1 MFGKPKTVTK
11 DMVLGVLK
19 NVQDP
24 ELHRDLVTLNM
35 VKDIE
40 IDGGNVNFTITLT
53 TPACPLRDQ
62 IGSDAQAAVASLP
75 GVQQVNIKF
84 DARVRADHRIEAK
97 LNVPIKNIIAVASG
111 KGGVGKTTVS
121 ANLAVALGQ
130 MGARV
135 GILDADIYGPNVP
148 IVMGVNDLHGVED
161 GKMIPARAHGIQVM
175 SIGFLVPDGE
185 ALVWR
190 GPMLHKAIQQLL
202 TDVAWGD
209 PQAANPADR
218 QLDYLIVDLPP
229 GTGDAQMSLA
239 QLAPLTGAVIV
250 TTPQAVA
257 LADATRGITAFN
269 RLDVPIMGIIENMA
283 GDVFGVGGGEEAAR
297 KLHVPFL
304 GRVNL
309 APIVRESGDRGEP
322 VAACCP
328 DTEQAAAFR
337 DLAQRVAAQVS
348 MLNAKRAAELRAAA
362 KAAAPA

>member
-11 DMVLGVLK
+11 DMVLGALK
-19 NVQDP
+19 TVQEP
-24 ELHRDLVTLNM
+24 ELHKDLVTLNM

-40 IDGGNVNFTITLT
+40 IHDGDVNFTITLT
-53 TPACPLRDQ
+53 TPACPLRNQ
-62 IGSDAQAAVASLP
+62 IESEAQAAVAKLP
-75 GVQQVNIKF
+75 GVRQVSVKF
-84 DARVRADHRIEAK
+84 DAQVRADNRIGAK
-97 LNVPIKNIIAVASG
+97 LDVPIKNIIAVASG
-111 KGGVGKTTVS
+111 KGGVGKTTVA

-148 IVMGVNDLHGVED
+148 IVMGVTDLPGVQNEQ
-161 GKMIPARAHGIQVM
+161 MIPAEAHGIQVM

-239 QLAPLTGAVIV
+239 QLVPLTGGVIV
-250 TTPQAVA
+250 TTPQTVA
-257 LADATRGITAFN
+257 LADAMRGITAFN
-269 RLDVPIMGIIENMA
+269 RLEVPIMGIIENMA
-283 GDVFGVGGGEEAAR
+283 GDVFGVGGGENAAK
-297 KLHVPFL
+297 KLGVPFL
-304 GRVNL
+304 GRVQL
-309 APIVRESGDRGEP
+309 ASIVRESGDQGEP
-322 VAACCP
+322 VVACCP
-328 DTEQAAAFR
+328 DTEQAVVFR
-337 DLAQRVAAQVS
+337 DIAQRVAAQVS
-348 MLNAKRAAELRAAA
+348 VLNAQRP
-362 KAAAPA
+362 AAPRTPIKLEL